1 MIEAINDG
9 KDLHVSI
16 TMPYIEVGTVAGGT
30 QLASQPA
37 CLNLV
42 DVKGACRESLA
53 LNSRLLA
60 AIVADSVLAGELSF
74 RKRLD

>member
-9 KDLHVSI
+9 KDLHVFV
-16 TMPYIEVGTVAGGT
+16 TMPCIQVGTVRGGT
-30 QLASQPA
+30 QLASQPT

-42 DVKGACRESLA
+42 DVKGASRESLA

-74 RKRLD
+74 RKRWD